1 MDMPTI
7 ETLKRARIKWL
18 DVSFSYKDKNHFIE
32 IRTPFP
38 DMFHDN
44 ISLVLYKDADG
55 NLMLSDD
62 GYTMDELGTLGF
74 DTNTSVKRK
83 KYFNDTLLSFSVQY
97 APTGELIIHQNTFPL
112 QICTGRITAYSMHH
126 TGWRYARNFKR

>member
-7 ETLKRARIKWL
+7 EALKNARIKWL

-62 GYTMDELGTLGF
+62 GYTMDELGTL
-74 DTNTSVKRK
+74 DLTRTHQLKERSISM
-83 KYFNDTLLSFSVQY
+83 TLSFPS
-97 APTGELIIHQNTFPL
+97 AFNML
-112 QICTGRITAYSMHH
+112 QLVS
-126 TGWRYARNFKR
+126 